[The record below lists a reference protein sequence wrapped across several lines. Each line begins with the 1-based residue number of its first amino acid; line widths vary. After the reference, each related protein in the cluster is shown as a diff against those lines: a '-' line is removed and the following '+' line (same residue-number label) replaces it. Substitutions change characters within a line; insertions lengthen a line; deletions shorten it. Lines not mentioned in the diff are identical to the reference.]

1 MVIVQLFFSSPLFLY
16 TLRTVSIGLVFVNKF
31 LLSGQESPVIAPL
44 SVTCFQC
51 AVSFGHAFSKS
62 FAPFKLNI
70 RSCWQI
76 APLTLIFVGMVTAN
90 NLCLKY
96 ISVAFYYIARSTTV
110 IFNVVSS
117 ILLRWRNSRKCDALT
132 RTLDFHVFDFGSE
145 IVTAEPRAFTAY
157 FSPVLFYNILGSFS
171 LVGVILGVLSTIFV
185 ALNAIYTKKML
196 PVVEDSTWQLAF
208 YNNFNS
214 LFVFLPLILVS
225 GEVSEIMNLR
235 KGFPPNFWLLLISSG
250 IFGFLISYLTVLQV
264 KVTSALT
271 HNVSATAKSAFQT
284 VLAVIVYSE
293 SKDMLWWASN
303 VVVLISSFAYSYVR
317 HREMEATLSMER
329 TYTLLKETESVK

>member
-1 MVIVQLFFSSPLFLY
+1 MTTKSQILY
-16 TLRTVSIGLVFVNKF
+16 QSLKIFVVVVSYWTVSISLVFVNKI
-31 LLSGQESPVIAPL
+31 LLSGQEMPVIAPL

-51 AVSFGHAFSKS
+51 AVSAICCYGVCKFGRHFSKS
-62 FAPFKLNI
+62 FAPFMFNLRN
-70 RSCWQI
+70 CWQV
-76 APLTLIFVGMVTAN
+76 APLTFIFVGMVTAN

-110 IFNVVSS
+110 IFNVVFTYLILGQKSS
-117 ILLRWRNSRKCDALT
+117 FR
-132 RTLDFHVFDFGSE
+132 
-145 IVTAEPRAFTAY
+145 
-157 FSPVLFYNILGSFS
+157 VLFCCSMITFGFIIGVNQERFGGSFS
-171 LVGVILGVLSTIFV
+171 FIGVILGVLSTVFV

-196 PVVEDSTWQLAF
+196 PLVEDSSWQLAF

-214 LFVFLPLILVS
+214 LFIFVPLILVS
-225 GEVSEIMNLR
+225 GEVADIMKLR
-235 KGFPPNFWLLLISSG
+235 HGFPHNFWLLLISSG

-293 SKDMLWWASN
+293 SKDMLWWTSN

-317 HREMEATLSMER
+317 HREMEAALSPER
-329 TYTLLKETESVK
+329 SYTLLKETEIVK